1 MSSTGFIAKI
11 FRWLKQVNADPELP
25 ASAAKVAIRL
35 SPDFNEGLGGK
46 AWSAFK
52 TMGEDISLSE
62 RHVIRAIRAL
72 EARGHLRV
80 QWGKQGRGHSS
91 QYWMLER
98 EPDLFDDLKPAPA
111 PVFQKNKTGISG
123 TRKPASGVRKPA
135 SVVVKPAPAPEILSR
150 STDQPSRGTHRVPK
164 TQPPDQVGEKKASGK
179 RKQQR
184 RGPADDGGEMFAQFW
199 AVYPRHD
206 ARERARKAFAAAVKA
221 GVDPEL
227 IIARAR
233 VYAITEQVRIARE
246 HTPKYTLYAVNW
258 LGDRPWESPLPNGVV
273 LDQAGNVIAVEQE
286 QEQRRLTP
294 LEIALS
300 WDTGTEW
307 SRK

>member
-1 MSSTGFIAKI
+1 
-11 FRWLKQVNADPELP
+11 
-25 ASAAKVAIRL
+25 
-35 SPDFNEGLGGK
+35 
-46 AWSAFK
+46 
-52 TMGEDISLSE
+52 
-62 RHVIRAIRAL
+62 
-72 EARGHLRV
+72 
-80 QWGKQGRGHSS
+80 
-91 QYWMLER
+91 
-98 EPDLFDDLKPAPA
+98 
-111 PVFQKNKTGISG
+111 
-123 TRKPASGVRKPA
+123 
-135 SVVVKPAPAPEILSR
+135 
-150 STDQPSRGTHRVPK
+150 
-164 TQPPDQVGEKKASGK
+164 
-179 RKQQR
+179 
-184 RGPADDGGEMFAQFW
+184 MFAQFW

-294 LEIALS
+294 LEMALS